1 MICIVTSLSETFV
14 MYFNERNQDILFIYF
29 FKFII
34 KEFNHIHDKEV
45 LQLSPLTF
53 EFSVWLDHN
62 GGINWVSLGVFGEI
76 CSSSGA
82 VWNNFFVS
90 SMP

>member
-1 MICIVTSLSETFV
+1 MILVNNLCDFHDLYSYFTLCSLSLCISTDEIKTF
-14 MYFNERNQDILFIYF
+14 YLFYL
-29 FKFII
+29 FII

-62 GGINWVSLGVFGEI
+62 GGIS
-76 CSSSGA
+76 
-82 VWNNFFVS
+82 
-90 SMP
+90 